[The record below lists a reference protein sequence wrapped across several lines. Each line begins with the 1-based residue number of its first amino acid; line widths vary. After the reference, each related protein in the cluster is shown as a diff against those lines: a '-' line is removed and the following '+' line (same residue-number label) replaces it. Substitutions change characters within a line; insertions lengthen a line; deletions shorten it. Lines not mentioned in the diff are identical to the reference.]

1 MHLDLKNAS
10 DGLDLNQLDG
20 LDSGILAWRQ
30 FHLTACMSAG
40 ETKGA

>member
-1 MHLDLKNAS
+1 MLFFTCRQMHLDLKNAS

-30 FHLTACMSAG
+30 FT
-40 ETKGA
+40 